1 MTTARL
7 PLFIAS
13 DLPPPEV
20 KNGPTPVPLDLL
32 HQVFESLKGN
42 IFYGE
47 DAEMVRSHFHNQ
59 PGWTVEERIDWFG
72 CVRPE
77 SVILRIS
84 DFSLE
89 DNSISAEVT
98 ALVEGMVL
106 SPNHLRMRAMCKRDD
121 LGRYSRLA
129 VIAWDYQARPGRTAH
144 LDISASQRFA
154 DLSPEDARDRLE
166 AMRRLNETPPSLET
180 PGKK

>member
-13 DLPPPEV
+13 DLPPPKV
-20 KNGPTPVPLDLL
+20 KNGPTPVPPDLL
-32 HQVFESLKGN
+32 HKVFESLKGN
-42 IFYGE
+42 TFYGE
-47 DAEMVRSHFHNQ
+47 DADMVRSHFHNQ

-106 SPNHLRMRAMCKRDD
+106 SPNHLHMRAMCKRDD
-121 LGRYSRLA
+121 LGRYTRLA
-129 VIAWDYQARPGRTAH
+129 VIAWDYRACPGRTVH
-144 LDISASQRFA
+144 LDISVSQRFA
-154 DLSPEDARDRLE
+154 DLSLGDAQGRPVTMNRP
-166 AMRRLNETPPSLET
+166 NETPHPET